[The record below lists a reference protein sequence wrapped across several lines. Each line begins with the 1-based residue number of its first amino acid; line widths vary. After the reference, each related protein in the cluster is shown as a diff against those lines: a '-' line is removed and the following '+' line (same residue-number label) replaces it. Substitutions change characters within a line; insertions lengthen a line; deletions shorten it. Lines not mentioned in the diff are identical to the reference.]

1 MAECSI
7 SIGYHID
14 FIGASVLNKTSGYL
28 DHLVKEAIEICLKKK
43 NFNRDCGFILSKAWS
58 PTTSMLLNEKQD
70 QTE

>member
-1 MAECSI
+1 MGYRI
-7 SIGYHID
+7 S

-28 DHLVKEAIEICLKKK
+28 DHLVMEAIEIHLKK
-43 NFNRDCGFILSKAWS
+43 NFNRESGFILSQAWS